1 MAAACRPLRG
11 KAAFGA
17 AHRGLVVDFA
27 RDFNGTEAKRAQTQ
41 MRAWYFARPVSLY
54 SLAKMSRMFQSLA
67 AKTEGATSFP
77 AIGCVET
84 PQSEGMG
91 DTRRKA
97 RPRHFSE
104 KSAQRRHIAPR
115 HHGAARHRCRYHV
128 RSIATPWG
136 AAAGGT
142 DRQRLHLFRRW

>member
-104 KSAQRRHIAPR
+104 KSAQPVARSVT
-115 HHGAARHRCRYHV
+115 AAFDG
-128 RSIATPWG
+128 SEPAATVAG
-136 AAAGGT
+136 AAAT
-142 DRQRLHLFRRW
+142 